1 MKSVAEKRDRN
12 RPHANRDDATC
23 RGSNAR
29 ERASLIHVQ
38 PQNRIAL
45 IALRTLRQVAQFVNP
60 TAPG

>member
-12 RPHANRDDATC
+12 RPHANRDDAPC

-45 IALRTLRQVAQFVNP
+45 RTLRQVAQFVNP